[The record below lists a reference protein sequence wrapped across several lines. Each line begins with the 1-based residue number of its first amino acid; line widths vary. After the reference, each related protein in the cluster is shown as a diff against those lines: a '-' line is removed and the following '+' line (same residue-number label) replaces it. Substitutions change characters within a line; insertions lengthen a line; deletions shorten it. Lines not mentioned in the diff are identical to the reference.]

1 MVGRGLRASQI
12 LTLLSP
18 EADRKIS
25 AFAGFLNSTTA
36 FGHPW
41 AAAEALHACCG
52 VTLLQNCKAA
62 YTINP
67 DGMLSKPAKLPSES
81 FPINSILINADNCK
95 TYPTKLTPQC
105 TAEKPGCAWL

>member
-25 AFAGFLNSTTA
+25 AFAGFLDKTTA

-41 AAAEALHACCG
+41 AAAEALHTCCG
-52 VTLLQNCKAA
+52 VMLIQNCKTG
-62 YTINP
+62 YTMNP
-67 DGMLSKPAKLPSES
+67 DGMFRKPAKLPSQCL
-81 FPINSILINADNCK
+81 PINGFLVNADNC
-95 TYPTKLTPQC
+95 
-105 TAEKPGCAWL
+105 EN